1 MSSILPFFLL
11 QVGFFHTRKKRRRDI
26 VRTTLIELVLGKI
39 QLPEG
44 MLSITMEDVAAITN
58 LSPIGIEVSTLF
70 SYPTQI
76 QHTYDWPNQT
86 AYSKF
91 LKRTRR
97 RGQYTGLPVRFQF
110 GIYWICKCLVC
121 NQSVQ
126 IQKSF
131 IPIADHTK
139 KCAL

>member
-58 LSPIGIEVSTLF
+58 LSPIGIEVSTLEA
-70 SYPTQI
+70 YPTQI

-97 RGQYTGLPVRFQF
+97 RGQYTGNLFLF
-110 GIYWICKCLVC
+110 DFNLASIGFA
-121 NQSVQ
+121 NA
-126 IQKSF
+126 SF
-131 IPIADHTK
+131 AINLFRYK
-139 KCAL
+139 KVSSPLRITL